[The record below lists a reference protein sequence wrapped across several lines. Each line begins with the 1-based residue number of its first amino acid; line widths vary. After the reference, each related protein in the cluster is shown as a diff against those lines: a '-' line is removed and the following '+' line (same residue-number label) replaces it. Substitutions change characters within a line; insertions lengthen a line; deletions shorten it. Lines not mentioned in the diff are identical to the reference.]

1 MQEKKIN
8 FQVTLEFISFTLK
21 VKLGSSTCTL
31 KVKGSS
37 LTLLSIR
44 TRDSAWTLGSWY
56 PAPKYEKRSVEIKGI
71 SQVHILLYG
80 DKFNGEIDIVQF
92 IFTRCVVYSF
102 SEYFFL
108 LFHSTTKNINDCL
121 YEKDYLVC
129 NLPNKI
135 NCTSYNYM
143 SYKST
148 WTSPKLL

>member
-102 SEYFFL
+102 EQKLSLHKNVEKYRVTHMYLNDFVR
-108 LFHSTTKNINDCL
+108 LFRGHWVT
-121 YEKDYLVC
+121 
-129 NLPNKI
+129 
-135 NCTSYNYM
+135 
-143 SYKST
+143 
-148 WTSPKLL
+148 

>member
-92 IFTRCVVYSF
+92 IFTRLCSLFFQLILFFCCFIQLQKISKLRILQLHIKTKVHGHRQCLTKSF
-102 SEYFFL
+102 Q
-108 LFHSTTKNINDCL
+108 NI
-121 YEKDYLVC
+121 K
-129 NLPNKI
+129 KI
-135 NCTSYNYM
+135 
-143 SYKST
+143 
-148 WTSPKLL
+148 